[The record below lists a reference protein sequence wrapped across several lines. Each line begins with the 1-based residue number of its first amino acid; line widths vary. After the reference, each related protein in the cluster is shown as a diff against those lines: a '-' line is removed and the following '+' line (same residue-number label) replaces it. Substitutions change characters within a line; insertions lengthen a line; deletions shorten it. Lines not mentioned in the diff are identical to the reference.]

1 MTGRDGPDPV
11 NQLLLSLFLTVAI
24 LTIVL
29 LGLWVVLR

>member
-1 MTGRDGPDPV
+1 MIGRDGPDPV
-11 NQLLLSLFLTVAI
+11 NQLLVSLILIVAI